1 MTNKK
6 DLIASVA
13 KELGITSKDIS
24 VVVDQFIDTVIA
36 ELAKGNDV
44 GIGDLGKFIIADTKP
59 TTERKMVS
67 GLTGLEVVIPAKP
80 AGKRATFKIST
91 KIKNI
96 VAGK

>member
-1 MTNKK
+1 MTSKK
-6 DLIASVA
+6 DLIVSVA
-13 KELGITSKDIS
+13 KELGITAKDIS
-24 VVVDQFIDTVIA
+24 VVVDQFIDTVIT
-36 ELAKGNDV
+36 ELTNGNDV
-44 GIGDLGKFIIADTKP
+44 GIGDLGKFVIADTKP

-80 AGKRATFKIST
+80 AGKKATFKIST